1 MSSKLACA
9 ISLKP
14 VKISSDKAG
23 VEYANSHFS
32 NSMNTFLKMY
42 GLSLGLPFCVAQA
55 EYGLLFYKFG
65 FFVDQIIVPLIRE
78 LYRVKSGSNTFF
90 RLLNVT

>member
-1 MSSKLACA
+1 MPSKLACA

-14 VKISSDKAG
+14 VKISCDEAG

-42 GLSLGLPFCVAQA
+42 GLSLGLPFCAVQT
-55 EYGLLFYKFG
+55 EYGLLLHKFG
-65 FFVDQIIVPLIRE
+65 FFVDQVILPPI
-78 LYRVKSGSNTFF
+78 
-90 RLLNVT
+90 

>member
-1 MSSKLACA
+1 MPSKLACA

-14 VKISSDKAG
+14 VKISCDEAG
-23 VEYANSHFS
+23 VEYANSQFS

-42 GLSLGLPFCVAQA
+42 GLSLGLPFCAVQT
-55 EYGLLFYKFG
+55 EYGLLLHKFG
-65 FFVDQIIVPLIRE
+65 FFVDQVILPPIQE

>member
-1 MSSKLACA
+1 MIHSVISELACV

-14 VKISSDKAG
+14 IKLHCEKAG

-42 GLSLGLPFCVAQA
+42 RLYLGLAFCAMQA
-55 EYGLLFYKFG
+55 EYGLLLHEFG
-65 FFVDQIIVPLIRE
+65 FFIEQTSFPKIQE
-78 LYRVKSGSNTFF
+78 LHRVKF
-90 RLLNVT
+90 